1 MKLTPWFS
9 GDQKPVRV
17 GVYQRHYIN
26 HKGYI
31 ELRYCWWN
39 GYGFCTSWKSPDSAE
54 RNKDMGLSLEQ
65 QMPWR
70 GVMK

>member
-17 GVYQRHYIN
+17 GVY
-26 HKGYI
+26 
-31 ELRYCWWN
+31 LRDYGDGVFWCYWN
-39 GYGFCTSWKSPDSAE
+39 GIDWCVGSIFADKAMFCTDCITLFQ
-54 RNKDMGLSLEQ
+54 NL
-65 QMPWR
+65 PWR